1 MSEALPISI
10 EDLENRRFAFYPAI
24 VNVEHNEWL
33 LERASWSE
41 VLVKNVKS
49 GESVWIPR
57 QYIGEVSSV
66 DEPLPIVGLRRELE
80 LKAGAV
86 WPRERRVLAMPKFG
100 AARPSAH
107 EEGVEAPPAVHRGF
121 GASPGTETR
130 ISRLI
135 GGALLLGIALLV
147 LVVAIVQRPVAYKS
161 IEQLALELNA
171 NDDYN
176 SIVRKLGVPS
186 EDRWQSNVEGQIQ
199 FRALRFKSQPYT
211 LILMG
216 LDRDSARYIGALDKN
231 WKPVHVVRLPGGG
244 DTSAILQRVPKF

>member
-1 MSEALPISI
+1 MSQASPISI
-10 EDLENRRFAFYPAI
+10 EELENRHFAFYPAI

-57 QYIGEVSSV
+57 QYLGEVSSV
-66 DEPLPIVGLRRELE
+66 DEPIPIVGLRRELE

-100 AARPSAH
+100 VV
-107 EEGVEAPPAVHRGF
+107 GPPAYEGEADTPAAPHKGY
-121 GASPGTETR
+121 GAAPATETR

-135 GGALLLGIALLV
+135 GGALLLGIALVV

-171 NDDYN
+171 SDDYN
-176 SIVRKLGVPS
+176 SIVRKLGVPA
-186 EDRWQSNVEGQIQ
+186 EDHWQSNVEGQIQ
-199 FRALRFKSQPYT
+199 YRALRFKGQPYT